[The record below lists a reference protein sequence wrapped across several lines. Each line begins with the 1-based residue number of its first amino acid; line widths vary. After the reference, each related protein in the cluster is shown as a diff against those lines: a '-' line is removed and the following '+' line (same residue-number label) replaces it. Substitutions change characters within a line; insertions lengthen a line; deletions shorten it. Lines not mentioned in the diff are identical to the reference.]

1 MDIVACAE
9 LLKCL
14 KVKINLPVLKRWTY
28 FCLTHKKNIMK
39 IFYSAAIIAT
49 FSFTNAQAQGF
60 GGLLKKVTQKDSTGK
75 NTAGKILSGQASGT
89 GTNLSNEDIIS
100 GLKEALRVGT
110 DSSSKKLSKLDGFF
124 GDAAIKI
131 LMPAEAQSVEK
142 SLRSVGMGK
151 LVDKAI
157 LSMNRAAED
166 AASGVANIFW
176 NSIKQMNVTDG
187 LQILR
192 GGDFAAT
199 DYLKRMTTAELTTKF
214 KPAIENS
221 LTKTDATRYWNDV
234 FMNYNKFSANKVNPD
249 LTAYVTEKALAGL
262 FYNISLQEQKIRK
275 DPAAQVTGI
284 LKKVFGGK

>member
-1 MDIVACAE
+1 MRKFLISVSFAVIV
-9 LLKCL
+9 
-14 KVKINLPVLKRWTY
+14 
-28 FCLTHKKNIMK
+28 
-39 IFYSAAIIAT
+39 
-49 FSFTNAQAQGF
+49 FSNADAQGF
-60 GGLLKKVTQKDSTGK
+60 GDLMKKVTGKDSAGK
-75 NTAGKILSGQASGT
+75 SALDKILSNPSSSGA
-89 GTNLSNEDIIS
+89 GNQLSNDDIIK

-110 DSSSKKLSKLDGFF
+110 DSSAQKLGKLNGFF

-131 LMPAEAQSVEK
+131 VMPSEARKVEQT
-142 SLRSVGMGK
+142 LRSVGMGK

-166 AASGVANIFW
+166 AASGVGDIFL
-176 NSIKQMNVTDG
+176 NSIKHMSINDG

-199 DYLKRMTTAELTTKF
+199 DYLKRMTTTELTAKF
-214 KPAIENS
+214 KPVIEGS
-221 LTKTDATRYWNDV
+221 LTKTDATKYWNDV
-234 FMNYNKFSANKVNPD
+234 FTNYNMFSRDKVNTD

-262 FYNISLQEQKIRK
+262 FYNISLEEQKIRK